1 MENLRSSLA
10 KPRSLLPLPA
20 HQRVLVDHVIPADER
35 CGGAGSARSI
45 KTTKDQGDR
54 RNAAL
59 AGADVATI
67 PPGVIKGLAKH
78 VLTAKGLDQF
88 NADRKVTGQA
98 VL

>member
-10 KPRSLLPLPA
+10 AAPA
-20 HQRVLVDHVIPADER
+20 
-35 CGGAGSARSI
+35 
-45 KTTKDQGDR
+45 
-54 RNAAL
+54 
-59 AGADVATI
+59 I